1 MASAETSLGPSD
13 AEPASGASP
22 RPAWGASLP
31 IWALRLIARLDLPG
45 AKKLL
50 RRAGAW
56 DQARWIGAPQRETR
70 LLWHGSLAR
79 LDLCD
84 YHQRGAFIHGRL
96 LDLAVQAFM
105 MEALRPGDDCIDL
118 GANIGL
124 LTLASAGAVGTR
136 GRVLAIEPNPD
147 VFRQLRWHIEANKLE
162 WVRSVCA
169 AASDSESVRLLS
181 VPPTGNTGAGSLGK
195 LLPIHGDRTAATY
208 NVPLR
213 VTDDIVEE
221 AWAGG
226 APREPAVREP
236 FLLVKVDVEGH
247 ETAALR
253 GLSRT
258 IRRRRPVILAEVN
271 SYMLGTNGSSAEEFF
286 RLLQGWGYSA
296 FALDAWRRGPLRR
309 PRVRLRAL
317 PDSWRPERTTNVV
330 FLNEPATRPA
340 QVAALVSI

>member
-1 MASAETSLGPSD
+1 MASAETSFGSSD
-13 AEPASGASP
+13 AEPASGGSL

-31 IWALRLIARLDLPG
+31 IWALRLVARLDLPG

-56 DQARWIGAPQRETR
+56 DQARWIGAPHRQTR

-84 YHQRGAFIHGRL
+84 YHQRGAYIHGRL
-96 LDLAVQAFM
+96 LDLAVQVFM

-124 LTLASAGAVGTR
+124 LTLASAGAVGPR
-136 GRVLAIEPNPD
+136 GRVLAVEPNPD
-147 VFRQLRWHIEANKLE
+147 VFRQLQWHIEANKLE
-162 WVRSVCA
+162 WVRAVCT
-169 AASDSESVRLLS
+169 AASDGESVRLLS
-181 VPPTGNTGAGSLGK
+181 VPPTGNTGAGSLGR
-195 LLPIHGDRTAATY
+195 LLPIHGDRTSATY

-213 VTDDIVEE
+213 VSDDIVEE
-221 AWAGG
+221 AWG
-226 APREPAVREP
+226 ATREPAVREP

-258 IRRRRPVILAEVN
+258 IERRRPAILAEVN

-296 FALDAWRRGPLRR
+296 FELDARRRGPLRR

-317 PDSWRPERTTNVV
+317 PASWRPERTTNVV
-330 FLNEPATRPA
+330 LLNDVGPWPA
-340 QVAALVSI
+340 QVAALIST